1 MVEFSEFPQ
10 FILSQFIIEEKQ
22 MEDGHRLFLIKKKE
36 GSYIWLKKY
45 KTGDIPHKYQQ
56 NNTLFEAQESIKQY
70 LIQEL
75 GILPNHHLHHRKS
88 FWRKFFR
95 SISR

>member
-1 MVEFSEFPQ
+1 MVEFSDFPQ

-45 KTGDIPHKYQQ
+45 TTGDIPHKYQQ
-56 NNTLFEAQESIKQY
+56 NNTLEEAEESLKQY

-75 GILPNHHLHHRKS
+75 GVHPEVHSHHQKS
-88 FWRKFFR
+88 FWKKFFR
-95 SISR
+95 LISR

>member
-1 MVEFSEFPQ
+1 MVEFSGFPQ
-10 FILSQFIIEEKQ
+10 YILTQFIIEEK
-22 MEDGHRLFLIKKKE
+22 EVENGHRLFLIKKKE
-36 GSYIWLKKY
+36 GSYIWMKKY

-56 NNTLFEAQESIKQY
+56 NNTLFEAQESIKRY
-70 LIQEL
+70 LIEEL
-75 GILPNHHLHHRKS
+75 GIHPEIHQHHRKS